1 MGDNAFS
8 LIFVGLKA
16 AAVLRTKRGQRRVS
30 LLVRDGGWGEK
41 RDQDMKL

>member
-8 LIFVGLKA
+8 LIFVGLK